1 MPKRRQDSWQP
12 RTPMRLSAACL
23 SALAILGMAVAPPPS
38 SAPSSDAPGTF
49 GSKKEMVRDL
59 VSKLGAPCSEQCVG
73 EGGLNGKECHGV
85 CMRQKMKRIRH
96 FLKAQGK
103 RRRKH
108 VRRQTKT
115 SAQEE
120 ARREDAA
127 RVKQA
132 AEFFAPSFAK
142 NKPSTRFP
150 KGLVDVFG
158 SVLPSEFSIRS
169 DVFAEAHE
177 LYCDGVGTKV
187 GPWIGPTVA
196 AAEASHL
203 CQMCGGDKLLVWTA
217 SEDRKLPAVSAN
229 ERRFLQSAPF
239 RTEEGK
245 AYAAAVLSLLS
256 SMQNRTMAMS
266 WSADG
271 DLACVGYSEAPPS
284 AAAALNALRIDTRP
298 AVCGLNN
305 NVALQDKAV
314 TVVQISQAEATV
326 ALTHADSRRPER
338 AVTVGW
344 NGGDVTPVPFV
355 EIENALCE
363 VQASSRHPA
372 TLYVNGS
379 LRLGRETLV
388 PALASLPLDS
398 ELSHEGW
405 IQAALPRHTP
415 VADVLRAFG
424 CDAPGLSG
432 AQMGR
437 CEVSAEDVDK
447 TQGDAAERARRA
459 RVRQSLRDLGVD
471 SMSLDGAAIEATF
484 QLGQQ
489 GRNGR
494 VLWKAAGVPS
504 ILERGT
510 DVTILASFARSSSLS
525 NTFDMHN
532 VVAFCFARVWQD
544 VTLRSI
550 AWTFASLVLTSHLDT
565 LGLRNLCLIHANR
578 PTDLAVMP
586 QMHSI
591 AAFAPGGVSVQA
603 EMPLDSSDGW
613 LGSLS
618 QRIARILGGTSLLH
632 LLGTFGADALRMS
645 AHPPDLRLGGHH
657 GSYNGGGEAGLRGSG
672 AEMISPEMVVEAD
685 ANKVTMEFRGKVLIP
700 ITEGETLLFRG
711 RVLVDAR
718 SQTLSLEAG
727 TSRPLYDAF
736 GIPNL
741 HLSYGTI
748 RQSINGLSQTRFIMQ
763 AQVALGVRCSP
774 YSLSLRPKG
783 GSGRSADCITG
794 SGVLALNPAAPVQDM
809 LSASLTLPAVD
820 QILAFCGLDAADVSP
835 VLRVVSSWQWRGVQ
849 TATFALVQHNWWN
862 DWGSAGNRGRASL
875 MTVPEGFSASGTLK
889 VMGEW
894 VAALLVSSREDEAF
908 KLTAVLPE
916 MRWPGLRLT
925 GMAPV
930 SASGDVWGGVGP
942 SVKLG
947 GVQVGGVARIVL
959 QGYADLLGVSQ
970 WFAAE
975 VTDKGVDLRVSG
987 RVHGGVEMSVRAR
1000 ATARAA
1006 LLLRE
1011 AIWEV
1016 KGWAADSSIKALVYY
1031 LRCVCV

>member
-1 MPKRRQDSWQP
+1 
-12 RTPMRLSAACL
+12 
-23 SALAILGMAVAPPPS
+23 
-38 SAPSSDAPGTF
+38 
-49 GSKKEMVRDL
+49 MVRDL

-73 EGGLNGKECHGV
+73 EGGLNGKECHAV
-85 CMRQKMKRIRH
+85 CMRQKMKRVRR

-103 RRRKH
+103 RRKH

-120 ARREDAA
+120 ARREDVA

-132 AEFFAPSFAK
+132 AEFFAPAFAK

-150 KGLVDVFG
+150 EGLVDVFG

-305 NVALQDKAV
+305 NVALQGKAV

-326 ALTHADSRRPER
+326 ALAHADSRRPER

-437 CEVSAEDVDK
+437 CEV
-447 TQGDAAERARRA
+447 
-459 RVRQSLRDLGVD
+459 
-471 SMSLDGAAIEATF
+471 
-484 QLGQQ
+484 
-489 GRNGR
+489 
-494 VLWKAAGVPS
+494 
-504 ILERGT
+504 
-510 DVTILASFARSSSLS
+510 
-525 NTFDMHN
+525 
-532 VVAFCFARVWQD
+532 
-544 VTLRSI
+544 
-550 AWTFASLVLTSHLDT
+550 
-565 LGLRNLCLIHANR
+565 
-578 PTDLAVMP
+578 
-586 QMHSI
+586 
-591 AAFAPGGVSVQA
+591 
-603 EMPLDSSDGW
+603 
-613 LGSLS
+613 
-618 QRIARILGGTSLLH
+618 
-632 LLGTFGADALRMS
+632 
-645 AHPPDLRLGGHH
+645 
-657 GSYNGGGEAGLRGSG
+657 
-672 AEMISPEMVVEAD
+672 
-685 ANKVTMEFRGKVLIP
+685 
-700 ITEGETLLFRG
+700 
-711 RVLVDAR
+711 
-718 SQTLSLEAG
+718 
-727 TSRPLYDAF
+727 
-736 GIPNL
+736 
-741 HLSYGTI
+741 
-748 RQSINGLSQTRFIMQ
+748 
-763 AQVALGVRCSP
+763 
-774 YSLSLRPKG
+774 
-783 GSGRSADCITG
+783 
-794 SGVLALNPAAPVQDM
+794 
-809 LSASLTLPAVD
+809 
-820 QILAFCGLDAADVSP
+820 
-835 VLRVVSSWQWRGVQ
+835 
-849 TATFALVQHNWWN
+849 
-862 DWGSAGNRGRASL
+862 
-875 MTVPEGFSASGTLK
+875 
-889 VMGEW
+889 
-894 VAALLVSSREDEAF
+894 
-908 KLTAVLPE
+908 
-916 MRWPGLRLT
+916 
-925 GMAPV
+925 
-930 SASGDVWGGVGP
+930 
-942 SVKLG
+942 
-947 GVQVGGVARIVL
+947 
-959 QGYADLLGVSQ
+959 
-970 WFAAE
+970 
-975 VTDKGVDLRVSG
+975 
-987 RVHGGVEMSVRAR
+987 
-1000 ATARAA
+1000 
-1006 LLLRE
+1006 
-1011 AIWEV
+1011 
-1016 KGWAADSSIKALVYY
+1016 
-1031 LRCVCV
+1031 